1 MDAGRTGRS
10 DLHIALEQHGDA
22 VVARPAGKLDSAG
35 LPRLRDTLLGCA
47 ADPPAA
53 LVVVLDEF
61 AVDRPGRLGV
71 FTQVRLQLA
80 DWPGIPLLLAAA
92 TPPGGGPPVH
102 PSVAD
107 ALARVRPA
115 PRRQASIDL
124 PPVSASTRL
133 ARNFVRT
140 LCRDWAAGPRRA
152 GDARM
157 VTSELVENVLVHT
170 DSPAVLRCDLREDA
184 LSVAVADGSPVPARM
199 REGRAGYL
207 GGLGLKLVAQLT
219 TRWGCSPTL
228 TGGKVVWAV
237 FSGR

>member
-1 MDAGRTGRS
+1 M
-10 DLHIALEQHGDA
+10 
-22 VVARPAGKLDSAG
+22 ARPAGKLDSAG

-47 ADPPAA
+47 ADHPAA
-53 LVVVLDEF
+53 LVVVLDEL
-61 AVDRPGRLGV
+61 AADGPGRLGV
-71 FTQVRLQLA
+71 LTQVRLQLA

-92 TPPGGGPPVH
+92 TPPGDDLPAPVVH
-102 PSVAD
+102 PSVTD

-140 LCRDWAAGPRRA
+140 LCRNWAVEPRRA

-170 DSPAVLRCDLREDA
+170 DTPALLRCDLREDA
-184 LSVAVADGSPVPARM
+184 LSIAVADGSPVPARL